1 MGLPSLRRQSSWN
14 RESVVPKRWP
24 KPFASLRNQ
33 IGIETSC
40 EMCLCTT
47 SGSLAM
53 AAYVMLLVT
62 PCCFLAPVKVLK
74 AHGPVAMLKAKS
86 QPRLQRTCG
95 GQQSCVAQPTVH
107 FIDVF
112 VAICTELT
120 IEHD

>member
-1 MGLPSLRRQSSWN
+1 
-14 RESVVPKRWP
+14 
-24 KPFASLRNQ
+24 
-33 IGIETSC
+33 
-40 EMCLCTT
+40 
-47 SGSLAM
+47 M

-86 QPRLQRTCG
+86 QPRLQCTCG
-95 GQQSCVAQPTVH
+95 GQQFYVAQPTVH

-120 IEHD
+120 IEHV